1 MLVVGLGRGGGKGGR
16 GTCFAEEGVVGLVGG
31 ADFDGFHHAAGGDD
45 DAG

>member
-1 MLVVGLGRGGGKGGR
+1 MGLGRGERGWGK

-31 ADFDGFHHAAGGDD
+31 AHFDGFHHAAGGDD